1 MFIETF
7 SMFILKWNG
16 LDRFVSILF
25 VKRSLLW
32 IFEDRIFLMI
42 VHSTRR
48 NVYVFLSFLN
58 ITTAPVYD
66 PFISSLPSVHSQK
79 VSISFYPCVYSQKVN
94 ISSHPCVYCTLKK
107 YIFRP
112 TLVCTIKKSIF
123 HPTLVR
129 TIKKFENSSY

>member
-1 MFIETF
+1 M
-7 SMFILKWNG
+7 
-16 LDRFVSILF
+16 
-25 VKRSLLW
+25 
-32 IFEDRIFLMI
+32 
-42 VHSTRR
+42 
-48 NVYVFLSFLN
+48 FLSFLN
-58 ITTAPVYD
+58 IITAPVCVYD

-94 ISSHPCVYCTLKK
+94 ISSHSHPCVYCTLKK

-129 TIKKFENSSY
+129 TIKNFENSSY